1 MIEDFG
7 AGDIVKIEPIITT
20 ECSNSALYVESKK
33 AKKEREK
40 VLKQSEFL
48 GIMKR
53 ISR

>member
-7 AGDIVKIEPIITT
+7 AGDIVKIEPIITP

-40 VLKQSEFL
+40 VKQSEFS

-53 ISR
+53 LGR